1 MEENKN
7 RNIKKRIAFAFFVII
22 VFASILGEKNEE
34 SKNEDAKNWIYD
46 NLDSYMNSKE
56 NVISGTNSSQK
67 ILVVDV
73 KGTIASNSNYE
84 DFMKYT
90 KNALNDDRIK
100 ALILRV
106 DSPGGT
112 VYASEQISKRIKK
125 IKKVRNIPVYTVME
139 SMAASGGYYISAATD
154 KIFASNETWTGSI
167 GVIMSTY
174 NFKGLF
180 EKYGIKQVNFTS
192 GKLKDMLA
200 SGKEISKEDEEVAL
214 SLVNSAYERFV
225 KVVSEG
231 RDMSE
236 KDVKKLADG
245 RIYDGSQAV
254 KNGLVD
260 EIGDFDDAVK
270 ELTESL
276 NLVDPT
282 VFEYSNPSNY
292 LTDLF
297 SKVGEFK
304 NNSELS
310 ILNNFFEKSKKS
322 PQIMYYYGE

>member
-46 NLDSYMNSKE
+46 NLDSYINSKE
-56 NVISGTNSSQK
+56 NVISGTNPSQK

-125 IKKVRNIPVYTVME
+125 IKKARNIPVYTVME

-231 RDMSE
+231 RNMSE

-260 EIGDFDDAVK
+260 EIGDFDDAVN